1 MPAYVINAPVESGG
15 STPVLHAIRVGRY
28 AWDTPWRSSI
38 NRSINPILPIDNL
51 VTATLGISFA
61 VDSVRAGRWPTFVP
75 PGGGTPT
82 PVTITEKSKTLEMER
97 TKDSIS
103 MTRTYLIT
111 GSEDAYDVRDV
122 GPQIGDPDPSDPLLT
137 VQKRSDKVVARQ
149 SAGGLGMI
157 EVVVELGA
165 SGGQLV
171 DSPDPQFS
179 MEFGSGTE
187 HVDLAL
193 AQSTYTSAGEGTTTT
208 DLNINTTD
216 EGVEGV
222 DIESPVL
229 NISEEHFFKE
239 RDFSVALRR
248 MIRDRLKHVN
258 SQPFREWDIGEVLFD
273 SCSARKAARGWNVTF
288 NFKVSRN
295 RMVDD
300 SNGINVTLYPNLASS
315 SVVATV
321 SKRGWEYFWVKTHK
335 LKSTVIGSDGTPTD
349 ITKQYAKSA
358 HVAAVYP
365 SFDFAALGIQTTPLA

>member
-1 MPAYVINAPVESGG
+1 MGAFAVSVGDPGTANTFS
-15 STPVLHAIRVGRY
+15 AIAVGRKPY
-28 AWDTPWRSSI
+28 DEPFRFR
-38 NRSINPILPIDNL
+38 NRSQGFAISALETV
-51 VTATLGISFA
+51 VTATLGIAFA
-61 VDSVRAGRWPTFVP
+61 VDSVRAGRWPTYTP

-82 PVTITEKSKTLEMER
+82 PVTLTEKSKTLEMER

-122 GPQIGDPDPSDPLLT
+122 GPQVGDPDSSNPLLT

-165 SGGQLV
+165 SGSQLV
-171 DSPDPQFS
+171 DVPDPQFS
-179 MEFGSGTE
+179 MEFGSGTD

-193 AQSTYTSAGEGTTTT
+193 AQSTYESSGSGATTS

-229 NISEEHFFKE
+229 NISEEHYFAE
-239 RDFSVALRR
+239 RNFSVALRR

-300 SNGINVTLYPNLASS
+300 SNGINVTLYPDIASS
-315 SVVATV
+315 PVVATV
-321 SKRGWEYFWVKTHK
+321 SKRGWEYFWVRTHK
-335 LKSTVIGSDGTPTD
+335 LRTTTINSDGTTSEL
-349 ITKQYAKSA
+349 TKQYAKSA

-365 SFDFAALGIQTTPLA
+365 SFDFAALGIQTTPLV